1 MAGSR
6 SMEKTT
12 RSIGDSAVDG
22 LFSGAVA
29 GILMAVYLVIAGL
42 LKGEDPGTVLG
53 RFTPSGDGSPLLGAA
68 AHLAVSAVYGAI
80 FALILGQIGRLRP
93 SLLRFSWLLGA
104 AYGIS
109 LWLAAE
115 FIILPAAGSPLHLI
129 PPIHFALSHLVF
141 GLTLGVAIGWVN
153 RSR

>member
-1 MAGSR
+1 MAGSK
-6 SMEKTT
+6 SMERTT

-22 LFSGAVA
+22 LFSGAVT

-42 LKGEDPGTVLG
+42 FNGEDPGTVLG
-53 RFTPSGDGSPLLGAA
+53 RFTPSGDGSPLMGVA

-80 FALILGQIGRLRP
+80 FALILGQIGRVQP

-104 AYGIS
+104 VYGLS

-115 FIILPAAGSPLHLI
+115 FIILPAVGSPLELI
-129 PPIHFALSHLVF
+129 PPIHFALSHLIF
-141 GLTLGVAIGWVN
+141 GLALGIAVGRIN
-153 RSR
+153 RIR

>member
-1 MAGSR
+1 MAR
-6 SMEKTT
+6 SKSLDATT
-12 RSIGDSAVDG
+12 RSMGDSAVDG
-22 LFSGAVA
+22 LFGGAIA

-42 LKGEDPGTVLG
+42 FNGEGLGTVLG
-53 RFTPSGDGSPLLGAA
+53 RFTPSGDGSPFLGTL

-104 AYGIS
+104 AYGLA

-115 FIILPAAGSPLHLI
+115 FIILPAVDSPLQLVS
-129 PPIHFALSHLVF
+129 PIHFALSHLVF
-141 GLTLGVAIGWVN
+141 GLALGVAIGRAN
-153 RSR
+153 RTK

>member
-1 MAGSR
+1 MAGSK
-6 SMEKTT
+6 SMETTT

-22 LFSGAVA
+22 LFGGAIA
-29 GILMAVYLVIAGL
+29 GVLMAVYLVIAGL
-42 LKGEDPGTVLG
+42 LNREDLGTVLG
-53 RFTPSGDGSPLLGAA
+53 RFTPSGDGTPLMGAA

-115 FIILPAAGSPLHLI
+115 FIILPAAGSPLHMI

-141 GLTLGVAIGWVN
+141 GLALGIAVGRIN
-153 RSR
+153 RNR

>member
-1 MAGSR
+1 MTESK
-6 SMEKTT
+6 SMETTT

-22 LFSGAVA
+22 LFGGAIA
-29 GILMAVYLVIAGL
+29 GFLMAVYLVIAGL
-42 LKGEDPGTVLG
+42 IDGEDPGTILG
-53 RFTPSGDGSPLLGAA
+53 RFTPSGDGSPLSGAA

-80 FALILGQIGRLRP
+80 FALVLGQVSRLRP

-104 AYGIS
+104 VYGLS

-115 FIILPAAGSPLHLI
+115 FVILPATDSPLQLI

-141 GLTLGVAIGWVN
+141 GLALGVAIGRVN
-153 RSR
+153 RNR